1 MKLIDEDQKKL
12 DLCLSH
18 EEISR
23 MSKNKFKGI
32 IEVKVKN
39 FALAELNKLKA
50 KHSKSE
56 KIQSVKFQTA
66 NYLTDYRMSRKQQQ
80 LLFRL

>member
-1 MKLIDEDQKKL
+1 MKLVEEDHKKL
-12 DLCLSH
+12 DLCMSH

-32 IEVKVKN
+32 IEVKVKTY
-39 FALAELNKLKA
+39 ALAELNKVKA

-56 KIQSVKFQTA
+56 KIQSVKLQTA
-66 NYLTDYRMSRKQQQ
+66 NYLTDNRLKTKQQQ
-80 LLFRL
+80 LLAD